1 MVAHTRNPV
10 SRTIPRA
17 IRGIFSAFAGAV
29 ILVTSAYAQDP
40 VSAASDIPSPEALEE
55 QNARIGSITVE
66 PHNIF
71 DLSDPD
77 ENKTLYRWANA
88 LHIVTK
94 PGVIKGQLL
103 FDEGD
108 QYSMRVIDETER
120 LLRQNDYIR
129 DVRIEPVR
137 FEDGIVDLKVATADV
152 WTLTP
157 SISAGREGG
166 ENHLGIGIKEQ
177 NLFGN
182 GVLLHFKYKSDVD
195 RDTMTLDFANRHFR
209 DTRDH
214 LAFRIGNNSDGY
226 DHRFYY
232 ARPFF
237 SLDSRRSH
245 GLALAGEER
254 IDPLYDRGEVVS
266 DFLHTLQ
273 HHDLFAGWSS
283 GLRDGWVRRFFT
295 GVVYDDHRFAPTPLT
310 VDPVSLVPED
320 RKYIYPYFGFETIE
334 DHFEEAENFDR
345 IGRVEDR
352 FLGTRVAFR
361 LGYAP
366 EAFGSSSDAWHYNAS
381 FTNAIVASKKSSL
394 TVATGLSGRYEGG
407 DARNFL
413 LFLETRFHRRL
424 TDHQLFYASV
434 TATGSENLDL
444 DNQLLL
450 GGDSGL
456 RGYPLRYQG
465 GEAKALLTLEHR
477 VFTDWY
483 PWRLFNVG
491 AAVFFDAG
499 RTWGD
504 NPVGGPNLGL
514 LRDVGIGLRLGSN
527 RIGEGG
533 VLHIDFAFPL
543 DGEESI
549 DDFQILVD
557 ARSSF

>member
-1 MVAHTRNPV
+1 MAAVAQEP
-10 SRTIPRA
+10 
-17 IRGIFSAFAGAV
+17 GAGPAD
-29 ILVTSAYAQDP
+29 L
-40 VSAASDIPSPEALEE
+40 PSPEELEQ
-55 QNARIGSITVE
+55 QNARIGTVAIE
-66 PHNIF
+66 TNNIF
-71 DLSDPD
+71 DLSKPGED
-77 ENKTLYRWANA
+77 KTLYRWANA
-88 LHIVTK
+88 LHVVTK
-94 PGVIKGQLL
+94 PGVIKAQLL
-103 FDEGD
+103 FAEGD
-108 QYSMRVIDETER
+108 PYSLQQIEESER
-120 LLRQNDYIR
+120 MLRENDYLR
-129 DVRIEPVR
+129 DVQVEPVR
-137 FEDGIVDLKVATADV
+137 YEDGIVDLRVVTSDV

-166 ENHLGIGIKEQ
+166 ENSFGIGVKEQ

-182 GVLLHFKYKSDVD
+182 GVLLHFKYREDVD

-209 DTRDH
+209 GTRDH

-237 SLDSRRSH
+237 ALDSRRSH
-245 GLALAGEER
+245 GMALAAGELVE
-254 IDPLYDRGEVVS
+254 PLYDRGEVVS

-273 HHDLFAGWSS
+273 HHELFAGWSA
-283 GLRDGWVRRFFT
+283 GLKDGWVRRFFT
-295 GVVYDDHRFAPTPLT
+295 GVVYDDHKFAPTPLT
-310 VDPVSLVPED
+310 LDPITLVPDD
-320 RKYIYPYFGFETIE
+320 RRYIYPYIGFETIE
-334 DHFEEAENFDR
+334 DHYDEVENFDR

-352 FLGTRVAFR
+352 FLGTRFAFR
-361 LGYAP
+361 LGFAP
-366 EAFGSSSDAWHYNAS
+366 EVFGSSNDSWHYNAS
-381 FTNAIVASKKSSL
+381 LTNAIVASKKTSL
-394 TVATGLSGRYEGG
+394 TVATGLSGRLEDGE
-407 DARNFL
+407 ARNFL
-413 LFLETRFHRRL
+413 MSLETRFHRRL
-424 TDHQLFYASV
+424 TKSQLFYASV
-434 TATGSENLDL
+434 TATGSDNLDL

-465 GEAKALLTLEHR
+465 GDARALLTLEHR

-491 AAVFFDAG
+491 GAIFFDAG

-543 DGEESI
+543 DGDETI